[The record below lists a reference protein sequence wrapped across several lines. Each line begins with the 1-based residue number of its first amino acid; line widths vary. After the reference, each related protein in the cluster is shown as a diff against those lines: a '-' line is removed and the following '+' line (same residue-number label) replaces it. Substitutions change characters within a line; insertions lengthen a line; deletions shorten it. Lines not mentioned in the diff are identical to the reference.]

1 MSLLSWKSLTKGDR
15 DELILSVD
23 FSTSGR
29 TQASF
34 ADFAPRLDPPAAAF
48 WTTLPPT
55 ADDAVALDGY
65 VDWWLTDVRK
75 SGRRVT
81 AVLGYC
87 AGAVFAA
94 ALAERIGAWQDT
106 PALVLFDPELPN
118 TAGLYK
124 DFHAAGDSLASLLM
138 PEELTEFHEA
148 GRQIERRYADDL
160 AAVGPELALIF
171 TRAVG
176 TAAER
181 LELDDDIR
189 DDLAGVFG
197 SLVGYL
203 AAASAIDPLPLWA
216 RGTAITSGPP
226 SYPVGREIRF
236 DVDHDDLL
244 RINGV
249 ARALSELLSGDRTES
264 TTAGR

>member
-29 TQASF
+29 TQATF
-34 ADFAPRLDPPAAAF
+34 ADLAARLDPPTATV

-65 VDWWLTDVRK
+65 VDWWLGNVRQ

-94 ALAERIGAWQDT
+94 ALAERIGEWQDT
-106 PALVLFDPELPN
+106 PAVVLFDPELPN
-118 TAGLYK
+118 TVGLYK
-124 DFHAAGDSLASLLM
+124 DFHSAGDSMASLLM
-138 PEELTEFHEA
+138 PEELEEFHEA
-148 GRQIERRYADDL
+148 GREIERRYADDL

-189 DDLAGVFG
+189 DELAGVFG

-203 AAASAIDPLPLWA
+203 AAASHIDPLPLWTRA
-216 RGTAITSGPP
+216 IAITSGRPA
-226 SYPVGREIRF
+226 YPVGREIRI

-244 RINGV
+244 RINGA

-264 TTAGR
+264 TAGR